1 MQRREFNRLAAVTAL
16 VAATPGC
23 LRRSPMR
30 SKPIAPEPGNAYA
43 HAVEVSGFQQ
53 LLFISGQVPE
63 DPDGNIPAD
72 FPGQYRLAWRNVE
85 ARLRAADM
93 TFDNLVKAT
102 IFLSDRRYVKESAGL
117 RAQVLGERTPAIT
130 IILTGIYHEAWL
142 LEIEA
147 IAAA

>member
-1 MQRREFNRLAAVTAL
+1 MQRREFNRLVAVTAL
-16 VAATPGC
+16 VTATPGC
-23 LRRSPMR
+23 VRRSPMR
-30 SKPIAPEPGNAYA
+30 TRPIEPEPGNAFA
-43 HAVEVSGFQQ
+43 HAVEVSGIQR

-63 DPDGNIPAD
+63 DADGNIPAE
-72 FPGQYRLAWRNVE
+72 FPDQYRMAWKNVE

-117 RAQVLGERTPAIT
+117 RGQVLGERAPAIT
-130 IILTGIYHEAWL
+130 IILTGIYYEGWL